1 MATMSEMSVDCK
13 ARHDS
18 RASSTLAMAA
28 AVGVHVLLF
37 LVIRFEMQPQMQKGV
52 AVPPARD
59 VALEVRFVERASRHE
74 AVQQEPVQSRSAPV
88 AQVGPAIRPN
98 TAPRAKPKA
107 ATVPETSSIPASNAA
122 VVRHSG
128 AADVTTETTDMAVM
142 RNTEGSP
149 ATPDFAAPQP
159 TDSTGIM
166 SHRSIVGYT
175 KSRFDDAWVPR
186 DESVVSEGL
195 RRAEDAATLKKTVD
209 FGHGVRMHCAVG
221 PLGGGCGFGDAPSK
235 AAAKD
240 GDVRLS
246 MAPAHS
252 LANDLPDTPTPPSE
266 AACVAAYRV
275 DARVPQGCP
284 TDTPLKAMDAEN
296 AERVRRTGQP

>member
-18 RASSTLAMAA
+18 RASSTLAIAA
-28 AVGVHVLLF
+28 AMGVHVLLV
-37 LVIRFEMQPQMQKGV
+37 LVIRFEMQPQVQKGI
-52 AVPPARD
+52 AVPTARD
-59 VALEVRFVERASRHE
+59 VALEVRFVDRASRHE
-74 AVQQEPVQSRSAPV
+74 AGRSGFMQSHPTPV
-88 AQVGPAIRPN
+88 AHVSSATRPPD
-98 TAPRAKPKA
+98 APRAKPKA
-107 ATVPETSSIPASNAA
+107 ATAPVTSSVPASEAA

-128 AADVTTETTDMAVM
+128 ATDVTTESTDMPVM
-142 RNTEGSP
+142 HKAEGESP
-149 ATPDFAAPQP
+149 TPDFIPPQP
-159 TDSTGIM
+159 TDSAGIM

-175 KSRFDDAWVPR
+175 KSRFEDAWVPR

-195 RRAEDAATLKKTVD
+195 RRAQDAATLKKTVD

-252 LANDLPDTPTPPSE
+252 LANDLPDAPTPPSE